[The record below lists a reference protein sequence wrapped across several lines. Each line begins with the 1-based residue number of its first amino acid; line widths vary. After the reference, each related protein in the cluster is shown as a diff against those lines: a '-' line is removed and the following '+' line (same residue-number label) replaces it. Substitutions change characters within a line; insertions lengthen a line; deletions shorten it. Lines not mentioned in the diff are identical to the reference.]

1 MYLMKDLLTSLFT
14 FSQGCDDFTHNF
26 LRKLGVRIHNPE
38 NIPGDPYTDHRK
50 QVIIFNL
57 TLKLSSLFFNAFLR
71 TCVYCFFK
79 KSPTLFCVTPA
90 IRYSS

>member
-57 TLKLSSLFFNAFLR
+57 TLKLSSPIFQCFPEDLCLLFF
-71 TCVYCFFK
+71 
-79 KSPTLFCVTPA
+79 
-90 IRYSS
+90 